1 MIVFIFIVLDA
12 WLDVLERK
20 RADAYFAGAKD
31 LGEIERRMRA
41 LESGDAY
48 R

>member
-1 MIVFIFIVLDA
+1 MIVFIVLILDA

-31 LGEIERRMRA
+31 LGEVERRMRA
-41 LESGDAY
+41 LEHGDA
-48 R
+48 